1 MTTLWDYL
9 QYMDELFQSAVIDSV
24 LKFYLYMVFDTTFA
38 FDIGN
43 ISVI

>member
-9 QYMDELFQSAVIDSV
+9 QYMDELFQSAVID
-24 LKFYLYMVFDTTFA
+24 FYLYMVFDTTFA
-38 FDIGN
+38 SDIGN